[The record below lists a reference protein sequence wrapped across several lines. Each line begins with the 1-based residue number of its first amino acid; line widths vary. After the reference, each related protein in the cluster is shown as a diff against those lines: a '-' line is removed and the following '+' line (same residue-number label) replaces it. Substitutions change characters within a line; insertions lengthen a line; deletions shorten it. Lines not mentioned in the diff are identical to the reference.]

1 MLLQPTSPLRT
12 RQDIEGAIGLFF
24 EKQADSVISIT
35 SPSHHPLLM
44 KTLDHTGRLV
54 NYYLDAAKVTR
65 RQDFPDVYALN
76 GAIYLIKRDILLKN
90 ESFYTEN
97 TFGFRMPVENSLD
110 IDSPWDMHLAELI
123 LKDRL
128 SR

>member
-1 MLLQPTSPLRT
+1 MDVLVKNLEARFP
-12 RQDIEGAIGLFF
+12 GF
-24 EKQADSVISIT
+24 EKIYTFRNPV
-35 SPSHHPLLM
+35 SHGKIQHSLS
-44 KTLDHTGRLV
+44 
-54 NYYLDAAKVTR
+54 
-65 RQDFPDVYALN
+65 FPDVYALN